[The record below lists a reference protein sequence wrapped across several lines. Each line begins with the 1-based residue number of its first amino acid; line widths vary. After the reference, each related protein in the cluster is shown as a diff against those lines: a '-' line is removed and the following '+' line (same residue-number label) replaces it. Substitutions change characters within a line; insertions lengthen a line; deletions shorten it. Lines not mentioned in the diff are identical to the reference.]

1 MDLFLKEMEL
11 NGLIF
16 EDADLPI
23 RMDGKT
29 RYIRVSGRS
38 RRKTHNRSG
47 WYVGHLGEYPVGK
60 FGWMH
65 GSNPSYSWSLFEYI
79 KNRNGGKLNYVVLTP
94 EEVEKDRLTA
104 ERNKKIKLREEKER
118 LQFSMALTILEYYR
132 SQPLRPHPYLHI
144 KRIDVSECSAD
155 VRIYNQT
162 PYTRQEI
169 KDILGEHFPEY
180 VTERNI
186 SKLLTYQEK
195 EIKYRGFNLMVVGRN
210 FDHQMMMF
218 QLIFDKKSKKTDKN
232 KHFPKGLIKQ
242 NTFHTFGP
250 AITPD
255 TEIAIICEGWAT
267 GLSLLRFTLGRVT
280 IIVAWDSGNMNT
292 VAKTIRKRTRKCK
305 IYSANDNDHTKTP
318 SENAGLKGGLKT
330 GEAVGAYMV
339 PPEFDSS
346 DAQQEDWSDWNDIN
360 LNHPFDVGQ
369 QLFIKAFKAAKFIHG
384 GYVEGIEIL
393 SENERFSD
401 FDYTELLS
409 STLDPVEFNKFWLI
423 MTNLICSGIMHCEY
437 SKEEQLELYKN
448 EKILVDKQFQD
459 IDPTFFSRKYDP
471 IIDKKIS
478 QVFFDF
484 SYELAYSTKSVLF
497 NDELF
502 ISTILTLSEL
512 QHYTDTNLLLT
523 LKEHISS
530 QKDEDLAEAIF
541 FMYLQKSGI
550 FRNDEEWKAALT
562 SLLKKEIKNEIQ
574 EGLFFSLITQQKS
587 EYHYWAYISR
597 KERELVA
604 LNEFLRIYEIKVNN
618 YVYLNNVCM
627 SIHYDKLPY
636 IYRAAKNVAL
646 DANEENMAFLQRLIK
661 RLETT
666 DGFILE
672 ANSFT

>member
-1 MDLFLKEMEL
+1 
-11 NGLIF
+11 
-16 EDADLPI
+16 
-23 RMDGKT
+23 
-29 RYIRVSGRS
+29 
-38 RRKTHNRSG
+38 
-47 WYVGHLGEYPVGK
+47 
-60 FGWMH
+60 
-65 GSNPSYSWSLFEYI
+65 
-79 KNRNGGKLNYVVLTP
+79 
-94 EEVEKDRLTA
+94 
-104 ERNKKIKLREEKER
+104 
-118 LQFSMALTILEYYR
+118 
-132 SQPLRPHPYLHI
+132 
-144 KRIDVSECSAD
+144 
-155 VRIYNQT
+155 
-162 PYTRQEI
+162 
-169 KDILGEHFPEY
+169 
-180 VTERNI
+180 
-186 SKLLTYQEK
+186 
-195 EIKYRGFNLMVVGRN
+195 
-210 FDHQMMMF
+210 
-218 QLIFDKKSKKTDKN
+218 
-232 KHFPKGLIKQ
+232 
-242 NTFHTFGP
+242 
-250 AITPD
+250 
-255 TEIAIICEGWAT
+255 
-267 GLSLLRFTLGRVT
+267 
-280 IIVAWDSGNMNT
+280 
-292 VAKTIRKRTRKCK
+292 
-305 IYSANDNDHTKTP
+305 
-318 SENAGLKGGLKT
+318 
-330 GEAVGAYMV
+330 
-339 PPEFDSS
+339 
-346 DAQQEDWSDWNDIN
+346 
-360 LNHPFDVGQ
+360 
-369 QLFIKAFKAAKFIHG
+369 
-384 GYVEGIEIL
+384 
-393 SENERFSD
+393 
-401 FDYTELLS
+401 
-409 STLDPVEFNKFWLI
+409 